1 MPAAAASP
9 PAAAPP
15 AVASRAVGVVDG
27 GVERSATAGSRPE
40 IGSGRLNLLRLVLWR
55 HGQTTYNAE
64 HRFQGQRDVPLNA
77 IGRAQAQRAARHLAT
92 LAPAQIWSS
101 DLVRASATGDYL
113 ARLTGLEVRLDKDLR
128 ERHGGAWEGLTTDE
142 IRQRY
147 PEELATWQPPD
158 GETSEVVAERT
169 ATALTRIADQSEPG
183 SLVVVV
189 GHGASLTWG
198 MSRLLGL
205 DDRVTGGMG
214 NCCWSLV
221 SRRVDAGRWRLL
233 EFNVGA
239 LPEPVEVAELGAED

>member
-1 MPAAAASP
+1 MPVVLAAE
-9 PAAAPP
+9 
-15 AVASRAVGVVDG
+15 AV
-27 GVERSATAGSRPE
+27 VERSGSAGSVPDF
-40 IGSGRLNLLRLVLWR
+40 SGRLKLLRLVLWR

-64 HRFQGQRDVPLNA
+64 HRFQGQRDVPLNPV
-77 IGRAQAQRAARHLAT
+77 GRAQAQRAARHLAT
-92 LAPAQIWSS
+92 LSPAQIWSS
-101 DLVRASATGDYL
+101 DLVRASATAGAL
-113 ARLTGLEVRLDKDLR
+113 AELTGLEVRQEKDLR

-147 PEELATWQPPD
+147 PDDLAAWQPPG
-158 GETSEVVAERT
+158 GETSEYVAERT
-169 ATALTRIADQSEPG
+169 AAALTRIADQSEPG

-214 NCCWSLV
+214 NCCWSVV
-221 SRRVDAGRWRLL
+221 SRRVDGGRWRLL

-239 LPEPVEVAELGAED
+239 LPEPVEVAELGDDV

>member
-1 MPAAAASP
+1 MP
-9 PAAAPP
+9 
-15 AVASRAVGVVDG
+15 VVEQDG
-27 GVERSATAGSRPE
+27 GAERSGSAGSKPDF
-40 IGSGRLNLLRLVLWR
+40 GGRLKLFRLVLWR

-64 HRFQGQRDVPLNA
+64 HRFQGQRDVALNA
-77 IGRAQAQRAARHLAT
+77 VGRAQAQRAAQHLAT
-92 LAPAQIWSS
+92 LSPAQIWSS
-101 DLVRASATGDYL
+101 DLVRASATAGYL
-113 ARLTGLEVRLDKDLR
+113 AELTGLEVRLDKDLR
-128 ERHGGAWEGLTTDE
+128 ERHGGVWEGLTTEE

-147 PEELATWQPPD
+147 PDDLAAWQPPG
-158 GETSEVVAERT
+158 GETSEFVAERT
-169 ATALTRIADQSEPG
+169 AAALTRIADQSEPG

-221 SRRVDAGRWRLL
+221 SRRADGGRWRLL

-239 LPEPVEVAELGAED
+239 LPEPVEVAELGDDV

>member
-1 MPAAAASP
+1 MP
-9 PAAAPP
+9 
-15 AVASRAVGVVDG
+15 VVEQDG
-27 GVERSATAGSRPE
+27 GAERSGSAGSRPDF
-40 IGSGRLNLLRLVLWR
+40 GGRLRLLRLVLWR

-77 IGRAQAQRAARHLAT
+77 LGRAQAQRAARHLAT
-92 LAPAQIWSS
+92 LSPAQIWSS
-101 DLVRASATGDYL
+101 DLVRASETAGYL
-113 ARLTGLEVRLDKDLR
+113 AELTRLKIRLEKDLR
-128 ERHGGAWEGLTTDE
+128 ERHGGVWEGLTTQE
-142 IRQRY
+142 IRERY
-147 PEELATWQPPD
+147 PDDLAAWQPPG
-158 GETSEVVAERT
+158 GETSEFVAERT
-169 ATALTRIADQSEPG
+169 AAALARIADQSEPG

-221 SRRVDAGRWRLL
+221 SCRMEGGRWRLL

-239 LPEPVEVAELGAED
+239 LPEPVEVAELGDDV

>member
-1 MPAAAASP
+1 
-9 PAAAPP
+9 
-15 AVASRAVGVVDG
+15 VGVVDG

-64 HRFQGQRDVPLNA
+64 HRFQGQLDVPLNA
-77 IGRAQAQRAARHLAT
+77 VGRAQAQRAARHLVT
-92 LAPAQIWSS
+92 LAPRQIWSS
-101 DLVRASATGDYL
+101 DLVRASATAGYL

-128 ERHGGAWEGLTTDE
+128 ERHGGAWEGLTTEE

-147 PEELATWQPPD
+147 PEDLATWQPPG
-158 GETSEVVAERT
+158 GETSEIVAERT
-169 ATALTRIADQSEPG
+169 AAALTRIANQSEPG

-214 NCCWSLV
+214 NCCWSLL
-221 SRRVDAGRWRLL
+221 SRRVGGRRWRLL